1 MEACVARLV
10 IASSTEDCCIKERV
24 KWKEPILLRT
34 SEKILLSNDEE

>member
-10 IASSTEDCCIKERV
+10 IASSTEDCCIKES
-24 KWKEPILLRT
+24 KWKETILLRT